1 MLLYRLKFLV
11 IILAVVYP
19 QYSFAQ
25 KVKIETLLEQGNR
38 LLNNTDNAQSRA
50 KYDSAFILATE
61 GNFSYYQILSHYKSG
76 YSYMQQDMA
85 FLALAHFSDLL
96 MSNSPA
102 TAADSAL
109 YALASLEEM
118 AITRVA
124 IVYPEKYNQLISDFS
139 ATFQY
144 LQGSELRRKVFLC
157 GEIEFHQLNYEQARL
172 HYRKALEINSD
183 DTYLEE
189 MLWFKLSLV
198 YTKLYDTDRARECL
212 DYLLS
217 RKSQFLNQSKIYYNA
232 GMLQYNNHQ
241 FTEAIKYLQNGLLFT
256 LDPNT
261 RISMLLIL
269 GHSYMELKNSSKA
282 KSYYNRAMQE
292 FNKKGVLQE
301 YKLSVLNSFGWY
313 YSELNDADSLLSYY
327 NKAYSFALEDN
338 SLAEFQ
344 AYTVKGLNEYYLAN
358 GMYQKSLATIE
369 NFLYAQNSKN
379 YNYLQKLNIQ
389 LLNQILADEA
399 TANYKL
405 WMEDSE
411 NIKPLLNSYKLINQ
425 VVKNTVKSYNALTE
439 DKTKLVYLS
448 HLRFYLDGA
457 YTIGYELF
465 STTGEKKYLE
475 ELIHLSE
482 LNKAIVLKASSQ
494 RSQAIKLVDMP
505 ESLRNFESDLRKKI
519 IRLEYYLGGQKETP
533 LDSLLSNEIRIQL
546 AILRTRYD
554 SLNHSLEERYPGIL
568 SNKLKERNFELT
580 QLQELLD
587 TNQLVISYYFSN
599 YQGKRLY
606 IQSISHDTLA
616 VCEIRGVEGLNQ
628 EILEFRSHILDT
640 HPGYSREIEIDEF
653 VERSFSLYATIL
665 EPIKKLIVGK
675 RLIILPDAEL
685 QLLPFDLLISQKD
698 GVYGKAYNELPYL
711 LKTCPITYLNT
722 LEQLFVP
729 PGKVSRRST
738 LVGFAPEYS
747 NKLIDSNSKALCP
760 LPGAEEELSYARGF
774 FKCRKFSKTKA
785 SKENF
790 LKNAPQGHLLHLAL
804 HTEVSDIDPMYSR
817 MYFSGSERDSTNQMF
832 SYELYGRAFDSK
844 LVVLSGCNT
853 GSGNFV
859 TGEGLMN
866 MSRAFFN
873 MGVLNLIVTQWAV
886 ADRSSARLMYYYYRA
901 LSKGTSSDRAL
912 QQAKIDFLNYEDP
925 LFHHPYYWAGYVSLG
940 NPVIYKGLNT
950 RLIGWIT
957 PLVFLL
963 LLLLLIR
970 WHLCR

>member
-19 QYSFAQ
+19 QCSFAQ

-50 KYDSAFILATE
+50 KYDSAFILAKE
-61 GNFSYYQILSHYKSG
+61 GNFSHYQILSHYKSG
-76 YSYMQQDMA
+76 YSYLQQDMA

-124 IVYPEKYNQLISDFS
+124 IVYPEKYYQLIRDFS
-139 ATFQY
+139 STFQF
-144 LQGSELRRKVFLC
+144 LKGSELRRKVFLC

-172 HYRKALEINSD
+172 HYRKALEINST

-212 DYLLS
+212 DFLLS
-217 RKSQFLNQSKIYYNA
+217 RKSKFLNQSKIYYNA
-232 GMLQYNNHQ
+232 GMLQYNNQQ

-256 LDPNT
+256 LDPNA

-292 FNKKGVLQE
+292 LNKKGVLQE

-313 YSELNDADSLLSYY
+313 YSEMNDADSLLYY
-327 NKAYSFALEDN
+327 YKNASGFALEDN
-338 SLAEFQ
+338 SLAEYQ

-369 NFLYAQNSKN
+369 NFLYARNSEN
-379 YNYLQKLNIQ
+379 YHYLQKLNIQ

-399 TANYKL
+399 TANFKL

-411 NIKPLLNSYKLINQ
+411 KIKPLLNSYKLINQ
-425 VVKNTVKSYNALTE
+425 VVRNTVKSYNALTE

-482 LNKAIVLKASSQ
+482 LNKAIVLKANSQ
-494 RSQAIKLVDMP
+494 RTQAIKLVDMP
-505 ESLRNFESDLRKKI
+505 ESLRSFESDLRKKI

-546 AILRTRYD
+546 TILRTRYD
-554 SLNHSLEERYPGIL
+554 SLNHILEERFPGIL
-568 SNKLKERNFELT
+568 SNKLKERNFDLS
-580 QLQELLD
+580 QLQESLES
-587 TNQLVISYYFSN
+587 NQLVISYFFSN

-606 IQSISHDTLA
+606 IQSISQDTLA
-616 VCEIRGVEGLNQ
+616 VSEVKDVEGLGQ
-628 EILEFRSHILDT
+628 DILEFRSHLLET
-640 HPGYSREIEIDEF
+640 HPGYSRETNMDEF
-653 VERSFSLYATIL
+653 VDRSFGIYAIIL
-665 EPIKKLIVGK
+665 EPIKKLIGEK
-675 RLIILPDAEL
+675 RLVILPDAEL
-685 QLLPFDLLISQKD
+685 HLVPFDLLLTQKETTT
-698 GVYGKAYNELPYL
+698 GKGYKDLPYL
-711 LKTCPITYLNT
+711 MKSCPITYLNT
-722 LEQLFVP
+722 LEQLLVS
-729 PGKVSRRST
+729 PGQISRRST

-747 NKLIDSNSKALCP
+747 NKLADSNSFSLCP
-760 LPGAEEELSYARGF
+760 LPGAEEEISYARGF
-774 FKCRKFSKTKA
+774 FKGRKFSKTKA

-790 LKNAPQGHLLHLAL
+790 FKKAPQGQLLHLAL

-832 SYELYGRAFDSK
+832 SYELYGRAFNSK

-853 GSGNFV
+853 GSGNLV

-901 LSKGTSSDRAL
+901 LSKGSSSDRAL

-940 NPVIYKGLNT
+940 NPVVYKGLNI

-970 WHLCR
+970 WHLRR